1 MKKIRTKFLP
11 LLLALVTILSLLP
24 TSAFAASKTGSGI
37 QITQNQAYW
46 STRLLANGTPYSYR
60 PPLADGKLVYC
71 MDSGLGYHYATKSF
85 LDSFTWTSGSGA
97 DADAVLQSAITNSGL
112 SEMDA
117 MTIENV
123 KWMMTYLNDCKA
135 SNVGQLFMA
144 VQTYVW
150 ENQSYKGEP
159 GGDGDAGG
167 YANADTYEL
176 YLSLIDDLLAKK
188 AAEDAE
194 FLKQIEAY
202 KAQGIEASIVE
213 DASAKWAVF
222 AISSNRKNQSF
233 FNYYGPRKLSVGE
246 AKPDQPEQPTGGT
259 GKITLKKTAAGTL
272 KGLPGARYSIY
283 FNGQIVGSDV
293 TGESGELHIEDAATG
308 LWTFVETAAPS
319 GYCLDPTPK
328 SVYVD
333 VSEGDRE
340 YTVAAV
346 NYAMPS
352 MIIYKEDAQTSA
364 PVPGTVLSVK
374 SVTGA
379 YSTSV
384 KIGESG
390 SATLEGLEPGVYVVS
405 EESVP
410 EPYILSNT
418 EQTVAL
424 RPGKTT
430 EVHFQDYKKPGLEIL
445 KKNIAN
451 MDPIPDMTYKVE
463 QIDGSFETTVTTDL
477 RGRAFLADLPVG
489 SYRISEVGGP
499 SNVILSEIPQVIYLE
514 AGCTRTVTFFN
525 AIKPTLTVLKQN
537 SVTSDPL
544 PGAKLHIYYASDNTS
559 TGEMHDLGVFY
570 SNEEGKVI
578 LTDAERGW
586 YKIVEESCPQGFG
599 FLDGEAVQEFYLE
612 ENTSKTVIIRNVP
625 LSALVGFKYD
635 TKTGKGIPGCRFELR
650 YLSGNTS
657 GTGGTVIGTYVT
669 GPNGAFTVTG
679 LKKGTYICEEVS
691 SDGNHI
697 IDSEPQTVWI
707 SGEDQDVVII
717 RFGNSPFG
725 SLLITKLS
733 DDNKRSPI
741 PNTDF
746 LLTYSDGTFVG
757 NDNGIY
763 TTNAAGEILVDGLEP
778 GVTIIVREVRA
789 AAGFLL
795 DESPQHI
802 QIKSGETVHL
812 QFLNK
817 PLGNLIIKKNSSA
830 PTQEAVPGAEFEIT
844 YADGSYV
851 DAAGGT
857 ISSNGRYVTDEHGEI
872 RISGIVG
879 TVVVTEIKSGPGYQ
893 LDEANRTQTV
903 TINPGDT
910 QTLQFYNTPISKV
923 EFIKVDENDRSVRIP
938 DTTIEVRRLDG
949 ALVTTLVTSE
959 SGQAFAQLEDGSYY
973 AVETVANPKYQL
985 DSITGYGY
993 ATTVGSCWLAPLVEA
1008 GEGVNMSFLVKR
1020 QSKEKILSK
1029 IAQTTMVNRS
1039 RMRDVGDTRQDYEE
1053 LDSAINS
1060 GLYLKDVMNRQGED
1074 FYYMHTLIEVTAP
1087 DPETLEQRATEVEK
1101 LCVSVDMIAR
1111 RCDYKNEQAFLSSLP
1126 ILALDPD
1133 IERKAR
1139 RNALTSG
1146 VAAAF
1151 PFASYELSDHNG
1163 IFLGL
1168 NLYNRSPVFLD
1179 PYDDYKYTNGNWW
1192 IGGSTGAGKTVTLQC
1207 LGGRLRQQGKRVI
1220 IIAPKKGHEFRPL
1233 CEKLGGLY
1241 LRMSP
1246 SSKDCPNLMA
1256 IRRKSLDSYAKLKN
1270 IAARDDSVLA
1280 DKISQLII
1288 WFALK
1293 KKDLSEEDKSRL
1305 DSSLVEVYGRYGITF
1320 DNSSIVDE
1328 NGDFRT
1334 MPIISDWYDV
1344 LSQNPDTRYLSV
1356 VLSRYVTGSAAAMA
1370 SRNSIDLDNKYI
1382 VLDLSGMPDDMI
1394 ADGTFWATSIAYDL
1408 IMSCES
1414 DLSALLADELWSL
1427 VGATANPQAAG
1438 FVLEMVKTIRGLGG
1452 IAVTSTQ
1459 GMQDLFGLDGGS
1471 YGKGILDASRIKL
1484 VMQMEEQEARLIQDK
1499 LNLSEDEVRQ
1509 ITRFRR
1515 GEGLLCI
1522 GYNHVP
1528 VAFHTTPKE
1537 YEAITTSPTDLR
1549 RGRSE
1554 YGDE

>member
-1 MKKIRTKFLP
+1 MQVKKKSRNAATKKIQKAPPKEKRTKKERTEQP
-11 LLLALVTILSLLP
+11 LLKRVI
-24 TSAFAASKTGSGI
+24 FGEE
-37 QITQNQAYW
+37 
-46 STRLLANGTPYSYR
+46 R
-60 PPLADGKLVYC
+60 P
-71 MDSGLGYHYATKSF
+71 
-85 LDSFTWTSGSGA
+85 
-97 DADAVLQSAITNSGL
+97 
-112 SEMDA
+112 
-117 MTIENV
+117 
-123 KWMMTYLNDCKA
+123 
-135 SNVGQLFMA
+135 
-144 VQTYVW
+144 
-150 ENQSYKGEP
+150 
-159 GGDGDAGG
+159 
-167 YANADTYEL
+167 
-176 YLSLIDDLLAKK
+176 DL
-188 AAEDAE
+188 
-194 FLKQIEAY
+194 
-202 KAQGIEASIVE
+202 
-213 DASAKWAVF
+213 
-222 AISSNRKNQSF
+222 
-233 FNYYGPRKLSVGE
+233 
-246 AKPDQPEQPTGGT
+246 
-259 GKITLKKTAAGTL
+259 
-272 KGLPGARYSIY
+272 
-283 FNGQIVGSDV
+283 
-293 TGESGELHIEDAATG
+293 
-308 LWTFVETAAPS
+308 
-319 GYCLDPTPK
+319 
-328 SVYVD
+328 
-333 VSEGDRE
+333 
-340 YTVAAV
+340 
-346 NYAMPS
+346 
-352 MIIYKEDAQTSA
+352 
-364 PVPGTVLSVK
+364 
-374 SVTGA
+374 
-379 YSTSV
+379 
-384 KIGESG
+384 
-390 SATLEGLEPGVYVVS
+390 
-405 EESVP
+405 
-410 EPYILSNT
+410 T
-418 EQTVAL
+418 E
-424 RPGKTT
+424 
-430 EVHFQDYKKPGLEIL
+430 
-445 KKNIAN
+445 
-451 MDPIPDMTYKVE
+451 
-463 QIDGSFETTVTTDL
+463 
-477 RGRAFLADLPVG
+477 
-489 SYRISEVGGP
+489 
-499 SNVILSEIPQVIYLE
+499 LE
-514 AGCTRTVTFFN
+514 AGSTTILDILAPTTV
-525 AIKPTLTVLKQN
+525 
-537 SVTSDPL
+537 
-544 PGAKLHIYYASDNTS
+544 
-559 TGEMHDLGVFY
+559 
-570 SNEEGKVI
+570 
-578 LTDAERGW
+578 
-586 YKIVEESCPQGFG
+586 
-599 FLDGEAVQEFYLE
+599 
-612 ENTSKTVIIRNVP
+612 
-625 LSALVGFKYD
+625 D
-635 TKTGKGIPGCRFELR
+635 TKSKD
-650 YLSGNTS
+650 
-657 GTGGTVIGTYVT
+657 
-669 GPNGAFTVTG
+669 
-679 LKKGTYICEEVS
+679 YIV
-691 SDGNHI
+691 
-697 IDSEPQTVWI
+697 
-707 SGEDQDVVII
+707 
-717 RFGNSPFG
+717 
-725 SLLITKLS
+725 
-733 DDNKRSPI
+733 
-741 PNTDF
+741 
-746 LLTYSDGTFVG
+746 
-757 NDNGIY
+757 
-763 TTNAAGEILVDGLEP
+763 VDG
-778 GVTIIVREVRA
+778 VY
-789 AAGFLL
+789 
-795 DESPQHI
+795 H
-802 QIKSGETVHL
+802 
-812 QFLNK
+812 
-817 PLGNLIIKKNSSA
+817 
-830 PTQEAVPGAEFEIT
+830 T
-844 YADGSYV
+844 YLY
-851 DAAGGT
+851 
-857 ISSNGRYVTDEHGEI
+857 
-872 RISGIVG
+872 
-879 TVVVTEIKSGPGYQ
+879 
-893 LDEANRTQTV
+893 
-903 TINPGDT
+903 
-910 QTLQFYNTPISKV
+910 
-923 EFIKVDENDRSVRIP
+923 
-938 DTTIEVRRLDG
+938 
-949 ALVTTLVTSE
+949 
-959 SGQAFAQLEDGSYY
+959 
-973 AVETVANPKYQL
+973 
-985 DSITGYGY
+985 ITGYGY

-1087 DPETLEQRATEVEK
+1087 DPETQEQRATEVEK

-1370 SRNSIDLDNKYI
+1370 SRNNIDLDNKYI